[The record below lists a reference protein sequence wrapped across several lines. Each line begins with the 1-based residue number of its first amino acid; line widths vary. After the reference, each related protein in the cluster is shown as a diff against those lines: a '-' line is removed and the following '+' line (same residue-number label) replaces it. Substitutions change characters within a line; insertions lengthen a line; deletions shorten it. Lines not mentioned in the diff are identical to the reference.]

1 MNAYSTSAI
10 KAKAAAG
17 SPEAQADTATAAV
30 NHGALRLP
38 NDRWKAFEIVFWLLP
53 VASYFLFPDYLVL
66 VSQIMIIGLFAM
78 SLDLILG
85 YAGIVSLGHA
95 AFFGLG
101 AYTAGLLSVHG
112 WGEPVSG
119 LFAAAAV
126 AAVAG
131 FLVSFLVVRGQDL
144 ARLMVT
150 LGIGLMLFEAAN
162 KAAFITGGV
171 DGLSGMVMA
180 PLFGAFEF
188 DLYGK
193 TAFWYSFAVLFI
205 LFVAMRRVVN
215 SPFGLSL
222 RDIREGGR
230 RMPAIGA
237 NVDRRLVAVFT
248 LGAAVAGV
256 AGALLA
262 QTTQFVGL
270 DVLGFPRSA
279 ELLIMLVLGGTG
291 RLYGALIGAAVFM
304 VAQDKIS
311 GFDPTY
317 WQFYIGL
324 LLVLIVL
331 FARGGILGGLEKMY
345 VRIFN
350 KTQRKEAA

>member
-1 MNAYSTSAI
+1 MNAYSTTAL
-10 KAKAAAG
+10 KAKASAAD
-17 SPEAQADTATAAV
+17 SPSVDAQAVSHAT
-30 NHGALRLP
+30 LRLP
-38 NDRWKAFEIVFWLLP
+38 NDRWKALEIVFWLLP
-53 VASYFLFPDYLVL
+53 VASYFFFPDYLVL
-66 VSQIMIIGLFAM
+66 ISQIMIVGLFAM

-112 WGEPVSG
+112 WGEPLSG
-119 LFAAAAV
+119 LLAAAIV

-131 FLVSFLVVRGQDL
+131 FIVSFLVIRGQDL

-171 DGLSGMVMA
+171 DGLSGMVMQ

-188 DLYGK
+188 DLVGK
-193 TAFWYSFAVLFI
+193 TAFWYSFGVLFI
-205 LFVAMRRVVN
+205 LFVVMRRVVN

-222 RDIREGGR
+222 RGIREGGR

-237 NVDRRLVAVFT
+237 NVDRRLVAIFT
-248 LGAAVAGV
+248 LGAAVAGI

-291 RLYGALIGAAVFM
+291 RLYGALVGAAVFM
-304 VAQDKIS
+304 IAQDKIS

-331 FARGGILGGLEKMY
+331 FARGGILGGLEKI
-345 VRIFN
+345 VARI
-350 KTQRKEAA
+350 KRKETA

>member
-1 MNAYSTSAI
+1 MNAYTSSAI
-10 KAKAAAG
+10 KAKAAADAG
-17 SPEAQADTATAAV
+17 AVAADTASAPV
-30 NHGALRLP
+30 NHSALRLP

-180 PLFGAFEF
+180 PLFGSFEF

-222 RDIREGGR
+222 RGIREGGR

-248 LGAAVAGV
+248 LGAAIAGV

-331 FARGGILGGLEKMY
+331 FARGGILGGLE
-345 VRIFN
+345 RIAARF
-350 KTQRKEAA
+350 KRQEAA